1 MIHKISVK
9 YLLSVFALA
18 IFVTV
23 SNPPQSLDDWKAAQG
38 KEGCE
43 SIPYSSYRQQCKEN
57 SDDVEKYCKGD
68 PWSCEKLQTK
78 ALRENM
84 AGISGYISRLEEEK
98 KRLDSQK
105 SSAGSNEEK
114 SDLEK
119 RIREVQD
126 KVDEKTKTLKEMQDN
141 LDDDLRE
148 IENRLNIGNQCK
160 KARDNVQQVFS
171 KAADD
176 ADRETDQD
184 IKAIASQLITYWKK
198 VAAEHKEAFDNT
210 DRGIDKCNRC
220 KSGDL

>member
-1 MIHKISVK
+1 MIRKISLK
-9 YLLSVFALA
+9 YLLSVVALTLL
-18 IFVTV
+18 VTV
-23 SNPPQSLDDWKAAQG
+23 PNQPQSLDDWKAAQG

-57 SDDVEKYCKGD
+57 SDDVERYCKSE
-68 PWSCEKLQTK
+68 PWSCDKLPTK

-84 AGISGYISRLEEEK
+84 AGVAGYISRLKEEK
-98 KRLDSQK
+98 DRLDSQK
-105 SSAGSNEEK
+105 SNAGSDEEK

-126 KVDEKTKTLKEMQDN
+126 KIDEKTKTLKEMQDN
-141 LDDDLRE
+141 LDDNLRE

-184 IKAIASQLITYWKK
+184 IKAIASQLITYWKQE
-198 VAAEHKEAFDNT
+198 AAEHKQAMDNT
-210 DRGIDKCNRC
+210 DRGIDKCNRY
-220 KSGDL
+220 KAGES